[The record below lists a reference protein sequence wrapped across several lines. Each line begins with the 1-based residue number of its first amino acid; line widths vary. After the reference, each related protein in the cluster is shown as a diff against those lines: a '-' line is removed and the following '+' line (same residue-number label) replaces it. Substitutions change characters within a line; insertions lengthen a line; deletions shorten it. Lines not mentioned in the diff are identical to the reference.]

1 MGNPRPIIY
10 VVDDDISVRDAVSNL
25 LESSGHN
32 AKTFASTEEFMH
44 AVRPEVPSC
53 LVLDVKLPGTSG
65 LDFQGQLENQGIS
78 IPIIFITAHG
88 DIPMTRRAMKAGAIE
103 FLTKPFQKEELM
115 AAIQQ
120 ALERDRDR
128 RAGQAA
134 ISDLRS
140 RFDSLTGRE
149 REVMQLVVEGLLN
162 KQIAARLDLSEV
174 TVKFHRAHVME
185 KMKAESLPELVR
197 MSEKLNAGLR
207 R

>member
-1 MGNPRPIIY
+1 MANPRPIIY
-10 VVDDDISVRDAVSNL
+10 VVDDDVSVRDAVSNL
-25 LESSGHN
+25 LESAGHN
-32 AKTFASTEEFMH
+32 AKTFASTEEFMY
-44 AVRPEVPSC
+44 AARPEVPSC

-65 LDFQGQLENQGIS
+65 LDFQNQLEQHGIP

-120 ALERDRDR
+120 ALERDRTR
-128 RAGQAA
+128 RAEEAA

-140 RFDSLTGRE
+140 RFDSLTTRE
-149 REVMQLVVEGLLN
+149 REIMQLVVAGMLN
-162 KQIAARLDLSEV
+162 KQIAAELGVSEV

-185 KMKAESLPELVR
+185 KMKADSLPELVR
-197 MSEKLNAGLR
+197 MSEKLNAGPR

>member
-1 MGNPRPIIY
+1 MASPRPIIY
-10 VVDDDISVRDAVSNL
+10 VVDDDVSVRDAVSNL

-32 AKTFASTEEFMH
+32 AKAFASTEEFMDTN
-44 AVRPEVPSC
+44 RPEVPSC

-65 LDFQGQLENQGIS
+65 LDFQNQLEKHGIPS
-78 IPIIFITAHG
+78 PIIFITAHG

-115 AAIQQ
+115 AAIAQ
-120 ALERDRDR
+120 ALERDRNR
-128 RAGQAA
+128 RAEQAA

-149 REVMQLVVEGLLN
+149 REVMRLVVEGLLN

-185 KMKAESLPELVR
+185 KMKADSLPELVR
-197 MSEKLNAGLR
+197 MSEKLNPTLR